1 MSGEAAAA
9 VGAASD
15 WGDAQARLYADT
27 IAASDY
33 AARVSPLLGGAWT
46 EVLDIGAGTG
56 ELTRPRLSPGARWI
70 AIEPHEVMVRHLVG
84 LRPRLAERRIR
95 LDVLQVAWQALP
107 PSVAGDDLL
116 AANLG
121 ATHHEPAAFFEAMRG
136 RWRRAMHWVVAAQH
150 GPSTFCLAG
159 FLPAEL
165 HGADTTP
172 AVERTLAALGASRA
186 PRSVRL
192 ADWAYRCV
200 FADAAAA
207 QAHFLDR
214 LGLEADSARGREVV
228 AYVARHARPVALG
241 VEVGCAKRS
250 AVLTWASD

>member
-1 MSGEAAAA
+1 MSSDIAAGERAAT
-9 VGAASD
+9 S
-15 WGDAQARLYADT
+15 WGDPQARFYADT

-33 AARVSPLLGGAWT
+33 AARVGPLLGGDWH

-70 AIEPHEVMVRHLVG
+70 AVEPNAVMAAHLAG
-84 LRPRLAERRIR
+84 LQRQLSERGI
-95 LDVLQVAWQALP
+95 VLQLLPVLWQSLAA
-107 PSVAGDDLL
+107 SEAADRLL

-136 RWRRAMHWVVAAQH
+136 RWRRTMHWVVAAQR

-165 HGADTTP
+165 HGADTVP
-172 AVERTLAALGASRA
+172 AVERTLAALRGSS
-186 PRSVRL
+186 PPQSVQF
-192 ADWAYRCV
+192 ADWAYRCT
-200 FADAAAA
+200 FADAGAA

-214 LGLEADSARGREVV
+214 LGLEADSARGREVC
-228 AYVARHARPVALG
+228 AFVARHGRPVASGL
-241 VEVGCAKRS
+241 EVGCQKRS
-250 AVLTWASD
+250 AVLTWTCA